1 MRPTRSILRR
11 LTAAF
16 CISLALAGVA
26 GAQPGGG
33 KRIALL
39 VGVGQFREPA
49 LHGLEGPEH
58 DVTAMRDVLVRRLG
72 VAAADVHTLTDSGA
86 TKPAVLAELRK
97 LKERSRSGDEI
108 IVYFSSHG
116 TSGYDPNMRGAV
128 PLPYSSGALVT
139 HEFAPNDPTGGLIVG
154 RTDLLPIFQDL
165 EQSGRSL
172 WVISDSCYSGQQVRS
187 AALVPRETLP
197 GRYLPP
203 PRSTTDIQSLA
214 PQGRQPPLPYPYQ
227 KVIFFSASAEGEA
240 ARDIPTRL
248 LAKYPTFDG
257 KPHGAY
263 TDALLRVL
271 DGQLFADY
279 DGNGSVD
286 YAEVQAAVAQFMS
299 DRGYGH
305 VPQKLPAL
313 HQDPNRLAQRA
324 LMKVSTGAAPAASAA
339 AHASLRIAATGASP
353 ALTQS
358 LRSLGGIELV
368 EAGSP
373 NADLRLEPSVEFPDK
388 LALRTPSGD
397 LIARIPRDNPDGDSL
412 GVLMQQSWV
421 KRIKSIGLQHRRGLL
436 HAEIVPSHFGGNF
449 LIGEKI
455 AFAVSPD
462 RQARLLALNIDA
474 LGKVSVLYPAT
485 SSELAA
491 LPSQRALL
499 IPGAP
504 ETHGVVVTEPQGM
517 DIQILVAFDGD
528 PPELQRLRGLQNLS
542 ANDPRLR
549 DIETLLTRAKGQ
561 YTLGVTELRT
571 VGRR

>member
-1 MRPTRSILRR
+1 MLPTGSILRR

-16 CISLALAGVA
+16 CVSLALTGAA
-26 GAQPGGG
+26 WAQPTGG

-39 VGVGQFREPA
+39 VGVGQFREPG
-49 LHGLEGPEH
+49 LHGLEGPAH
-58 DVTAMRDVLVRRLG
+58 DVAAMRDVLSRRLG
-72 VAAADVHTLTDSGA
+72 VAAADIRTLTDSGA

-116 TSGYDPNMRGAV
+116 TSGYDPNLRGAV

-203 PRSTTDIQSLA
+203 PRSTTDIRSHA
-214 PQGRQPPLPYPYQ
+214 PQGRQAPLPYPYR

-240 ARDIPTRL
+240 ARDIPARL
-248 LAKYPTFDG
+248 LAKYPTLDG

-279 DGNGSVD
+279 DGNGSLD

-313 HQDPNRLAQRA
+313 HEDANRLAQRA
-324 LMKVSTGAAPAASAA
+324 LMKVSSTGTPAVTATAP
-339 AHASLRIAATGASP
+339 LRIAAAGASP
-353 ALTQS
+353 ALTQA

-397 LIARIPRDNPDGDSL
+397 LIARIPRDNPDGESL

-436 HAEIVPSHFGGNF
+436 QAEIVPSHFGGNF

-462 RQARLLALNIDA
+462 RQVRLLVLNIDA
-474 LGKVSVLYPAT
+474 LGKVSVLYPST

-491 LPSQRALL
+491 VPSQRALL
-499 IPGAP
+499 IPGEP
-504 ETHGVVVTEPQGM
+504 ETQGVVVTEPQGM

-528 PPELQRLRGLQNLS
+528 PPELQRLKGLQNLS

-549 DIETLLTRAKGQ
+549 DIETLLTQAKGQ